1 MKDNPD
7 KCHFICSSSVKTSI
21 MLENKQ
27 ISNNSCEKLL
37 GVFFDSKLTFQ
48 SHIDNICKKATRKLN
63 DMSRIAPYMDFHK
76 KIALNAFFM
85 AYSYACAI
93 IERITIK

>member
-1 MKDNPD
+1 MKANPD

-48 SHIDNICKKATRKLN
+48 SHIDNICKKATRKFN

-76 KIALNAFFM
+76 KNSSKCFFHGLLICVCHNRT
-85 AYSYACAI
+85 YNNN
-93 IERITIK
+93 